1 MQGFNSKNNIGQRRL
16 VVGAHY
22 GVRDWL
28 AQRVTAIV
36 MAIFTI
42 VLLVSF
48 LTGQNFTYEGWA
60 GLFARQWFKLFTLVT
75 FLGLFYHVWVG
86 IRDIWMDYVK
96 PVGIR
101 LTLQIATVLWL
112 LACAAWT
119 VQILWSV

>member
-1 MQGFNSKNNIGQRRL
+1 MATTPKNIGQRRV

-22 GVRDWL
+22 GMRDWL

-36 MAIFTI
+36 MVIFTVI
-42 VLLVSF
+42 LLVSF

-60 GLFARQWFKLFTLVT
+60 GLFARQWFKLFTMVT
-75 FLGLFYHVWVG
+75 FFGLFYHVWVG